1 MSALSSRSYSIT
13 MPRHDL
19 SGVPREHRRAYER
32 VRMELQDTEIS
43 ARQTLERADHWDRD
57 WTSDLDPSPQRV
69 HRTSN
74 AYGEE
79 RSVTVETQ
87 DEPGRYA
94 RPSMFVEE
102 KVGKHKTTAHFE
114 NGEIV
119 RLEQK
124 LHGSDGGVEDMTIEV
139 DRENHTVTYTIH
151 ETGDFAEQPLGYQIF
166 SGNSGGGSGSPSESS
181 TGYTGPDGVYDEWDN
196 SNRGGGPDEVYN
208 EWDNGRGYTY
218 SGPDGTYS
226 YDPF

>member
-1 MSALSSRSYSIT
+1 MQALSSRSYSIT
-13 MPRHDL
+13 MPRHSL
-19 SGVPREHRRAYER
+19 SGVPQEHRRAYER
-32 VRMELQDTEIS
+32 VRMELQDADIS
-43 ARQTLERADHWDRD
+43 ARQTLQSADRWERD
-57 WTSDLDPSPQRV
+57 WSDDLDPSPQRV
-69 HRTSN
+69 HRTSD

-87 DEPGRYA
+87 DKPGEYA
-94 RPSMFVEE
+94 RPSVYVDE

-124 LHGSDGGVEDMTIEV
+124 LHGSDGGVEDMIIEV

-151 ETGDFAEQPLGYQIF
+151 ETGEFAEQPLGFQIF
-166 SGNSGGGSGSPSESS
+166 SGSTGATGSPSESA
-181 TGYTGPDGVYDEWDN
+181 GGHIGPDGVYDEWNN
-196 SNRGGGPDEVYN
+196 SNRGGGPDEVYH